1 MTGSSTPSAER
12 SPSKPRTL
20 PERTLRY
27 LDRLLVL
34 ALVPLATSL
43 GNVGKLLATAR
54 ADGLSVTAS
63 FPVYRYDLWS
73 FVNAPDGG
81 GVPVPVPFEPLGS
94 VWLAVP
100 LLAIY
105 VVVSGV
111 LSAGYFGS
119 IAAAITTGSF
129 GFVAGVRRFAVRMVA
144 LEALVVVGLLAVFL
158 PLLVVPPLFVIAIL
172 ALLLAGYFL
181 FPTVYVLVLEDRG
194 RVRCPTRVRARRRP
208 ATALVFR
215 LGRRRDAG
223 LLDPVELSG
232 LLRPRR
238 RRRGGGRCGAAR
250 ARVQRRDRA
259 EGRRHGRDRDGT
271 MNGSARGQLYRYD
284 RVRVTGRDS
293 RRRRRALRR

>member
-1 MTGSSTPSAER
+1 MTGPSTPSPER
-12 SPSKPRTL
+12 SPSQPRTL
-20 PERTLRY
+20 PERTLRH

-34 ALVPLATSL
+34 AIVPLATAL

-81 GVPVPVPFEPLGS
+81 GAPAPIPFETLGS
-94 VWLAVP
+94 VWLIAP

-129 GFVAGVRRFAVRMVA
+129 DFVASVRRFALRMIA
-144 LEALVVVGLLAVFL
+144 LEALVIVGLLVVFL

-194 RVRCPTRVRARRRP
+194 IEAAARRAYALVADQRP
-208 ATALVFR
+208 LSFFASIVVATLVCSIPLSYLAYSGLGGAVVAAIVTAPLGLAFNVGTALKVA
-215 LGRRRDAG
+215 DMAG
-223 LLDPVELSG
+223 I
-232 LLRPRR
+232 
-238 RRRGGGRCGAAR
+238 
-250 ARVQRRDRA
+250 Q
-259 EGRRHGRDRDGT
+259 T
-271 MNGSARGQLYRYD
+271 
-284 RVRVTGRDS
+284 VR
-293 RRRRRALRR
+293 